1 MPHPTE
7 APDLADRVRADGVAA
22 LVEAAEEI
30 WSRRVVTDRTPGGS
44 PERLPGADPVAGP
57 RPFED
62 AFPTFYQFSNRPQK

>member
-22 LVEAAEEI
+22 LIEAAEEI
-30 WSRRVVTDRTPGGS
+30 WSRRVVHS
-44 PERLPGADPVAGP
+44 DPVAGP

>member
-7 APDLADRVRADGVAA
+7 ALDLADRVRTDGVAA
-22 LVEAAEEI
+22 LVEAAEEV
-30 WSRRVVTDRTPGGS
+30 WSRRVAS
-44 PERLPGADPVAGP
+44 PDPVAGP

>member
-30 WSRRVVTDRTPGGS
+30 WSTRA
-44 PERLPGADPVAGP
+44 ADPRGPVAGP

>member
-7 APDLADRVRADGVAA
+7 APDLADRVRADGVSA

-30 WSRRVVTDRTPGGS
+30 WTGRRNNPD
-44 PERLPGADPVAGP
+44 APVAGP

-62 AFPTFYQFSNRPQK
+62 AFPTFYQFSNSPQR